1 MAASNSKQTISDKT
15 KDEAVKVAKATQK
28 PGQTKEQTKLIALGI
43 EKGIAEYKKQQ
54 KSKARDK
61 NKARKQE
68 IKAKNRDSEQ
78 TYDTQTNHS
87 SSDSSSYSS
96 KLPWAL
102 LLLSWAGFF
111 AYLLIR

>member
-1 MAASNSKQTISDKT
+1 MVKNISNET
-15 KDEAVKVAKATQK
+15 KNEALRVAKATQK

-61 NKARKQE
+61 DKARKQE
-68 IKAKNRDSEQ
+68 LKAKNRDSAQ
-78 TYDTQTNHS
+78 TDVPQI
-87 SSDSSSYSS
+87 SDSNSNSS

-102 LLLSWAGFF
+102 LLLSWAGFA
-111 AYLLIR
+111 AYLLMG